1 MIVVLYLLQSS
12 FFIHLELAGVVPNL
26 LIILTATAGIVSG
39 SREGCI
45 IGFFCGLLMDL
56 TGGGIVGMYALGYLI
71 AGYLAGIVN
80 RFFYK
85 EDITFP
91 ILLVAGTDFFYGL
104 YMYFF
109 GFLTR
114 GRMEFGFYL
123 LHIILPEVVYTV
135 ILALILYRPV
145 MHIVQRQSS
154 KGSEERIA

>member
-12 FFIHLELAGVVPNL
+12 FFIHL
-26 LIILTATAGIVSG
+26 
-39 SREGCI
+39 
-45 IGFFCGLLMDL
+45 DL
-56 TGGGIVGMYALGYLI
+56 TGGGIVGMYALGHLI